1 MDVSFA
7 GISVWARVID
17 NTDETRDRKESGEDH
32 KRIVYMKIL
41 SAVVYGRRL
50 KRSGDP
56 THSYDSG
63 VSANEAEPYRQSVA
77 CATRRV

>member
-32 KRIVYMKIL
+32 KRNVYKKL
-41 SAVVYGRRL
+41 FSAVVYGRRL

-77 CATRRV
+77 YATRRV

>member
-1 MDVSFA
+1 MHL
-7 GISVWARVID
+7 ID
-17 NTDETRDRKESGEDH
+17 YTDETRDRKESGEDH

-77 CATRRV
+77 DATRRV